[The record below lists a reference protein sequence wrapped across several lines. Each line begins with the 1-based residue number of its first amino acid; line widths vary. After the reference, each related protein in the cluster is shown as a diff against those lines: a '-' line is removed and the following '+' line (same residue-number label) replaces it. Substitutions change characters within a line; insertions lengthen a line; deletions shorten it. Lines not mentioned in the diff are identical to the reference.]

1 MLSWYVSTSQ
11 PLSSHSTQTVEA
23 DPRPQVVLL
32 NILIALYNSAYE
44 DIYDNANDEY
54 LAMFAQKTM
63 TFVRAP
69 DENVFIPPFNLVEI
83 FLLAIPLE
91 WWMAK
96 KTYERIN
103 DIVMGLIYSP
113 LLLISAYFEMR
124 WAQGIRANRAR
135 GEADDDTVE
144 EWEQMLGQIDLE
156 SDGWKK
162 KVDLARS
169 NLEEEAAVV
178 EVRKLREEV
187 EGLKELILSLHKA
200 LAEGKGEGKGENSE
214 S

>member
-1 MLSWYVSTSQ
+1 
-11 PLSSHSTQTVEA
+11 
-23 DPRPQVVLL
+23 
-32 NILIALYNSAYE
+32 
-44 DIYDNANDEY
+44 
-54 LAMFAQKTM
+54 MFAQKTM

-69 DENVFIPPFNLVEI
+69 DENVFIPPFNLIEI

-91 WWMAK
+91 WWMPK
-96 KTYERIN
+96 KTYEHIN
-103 DIVMGLIYSP
+103 DVVMGLIYSP

-135 GEADDDTVE
+135 GDADDDTIE

-162 KVDLARS
+162 KVDLAKS
-169 NLEEEAAVV
+169 NLEIEPAVV

-187 EGLKELILSLHKA
+187 EELGGLILTLHKA
-200 LAEGKGEGKGENSE
+200 LAEGKGEGKHEGKGESSE